1 MADPL
6 PIHHLRASLEAQ
18 RLLAVEELSA
28 KGGNLPAE
36 ALQKL
41 AVIQAALTAVLEE
54 IKAHEIKIGGGSRR
68 LWRRQAP
75 GHAKRADQVPE

>member
-6 PIHHLRASLEAQ
+6 PIHHLRAALEAQ

-41 AVIQAALTAVLEE
+41 AAIQAALTAVSEE
-54 IKAHEIKIGGGSRR
+54 IKAHEVKVGGGSETP
-68 LWRRQAP
+68 LA
-75 GHAKRADQVPE
+75 